1 VTAYNG
7 HFRGALMAT
16 TPISQSERAVS
27 PGKELIS
34 FEEAMERLSREE
46 RFRATVYA
54 MNTLLVQK
62 GIYSP
67 EEFEFQ
73 FRLFA
78 QKSASREL
86 SRELRSPCQEPN

>member
-1 VTAYNG
+1 
-7 HFRGALMAT
+7 MAT
-16 TPISQSERAVS
+16 TPVQQSEHAVS
-27 PGKELIS
+27 QGKELIS
-34 FEEAMERLSREE
+34 FEDAMEKLSREE

-73 FRLFA
+73 FRQFA
-78 QKSASREL
+78 QKN
-86 SRELRSPCQEPN
+86 LR

>member
-1 VTAYNG
+1 
-7 HFRGALMAT
+7 MAT
-16 TPISQSERAVS
+16 TPIERSEHATSQS
-27 PGKELIS
+27 KELIS

-46 RFRATVYA
+46 RFRATVYS

-73 FRLFA
+73 FRQFA
-78 QKSASREL
+78 QK
-86 SRELRSPCQEPN
+86 LR